1 MSAAECTR
9 WHGAM
14 AMEALGALPTHE
26 RAGLVAHLDGCPAC
40 REEARD
46 LASTASFL
54 NLVHPGTLDQA
65 ASVSPELTGRVLGQL
80 HHGAVRAHR
89 RRRVGVALVGA
100 AVAGSLA
107 VIVALTA
114 SGPAT
119 RSPERVALRGPNS
132 LTATATLAAR
142 TWGTAVTL
150 TESGQ
155 QPNGD
160 YTVSMRTSSGSWW
173 ATGSYHEVARKPVD
187 AQMTCAVPLSQIT
200 GVRVTN
206 SKGAT
211 VLWSESAS
219 VPRW

>member
-1 MSAAECTR
+1 MSAGECTR

-14 AMEALGALPTHE
+14 AMDALGALPPPE

-40 REEARD
+40 REEARE
-46 LASTASFL
+46 LVSTASL
-54 NLVHPGTLDQA
+54 LDLVDPTTLDQA

-80 HHGAVRAHR
+80 HHGAVRAR
-89 RRRVGVALVGA
+89 RRRRAGVVLVGA
-100 AVAGSLA
+100 AVAASLA

-114 SGPAT
+114 SGPAP
-119 RSPERVALRGPNS
+119 RSPERVALIGPNS

-142 TWGTAVTL
+142 SWGTAVTL
-150 TESGQ
+150 TERGQ
-155 QPNGD
+155 QPGGN

-173 ATGSYHEVARKPVD
+173 ATGSYHASPGRPVD
-187 AQMTCAVPLSQIT
+187 AQMTCAVPLSRIT

-206 SKGAT
+206 SRGAT
-211 VLWSESAS
+211 VLWSEAAS